1 MFNNFAML
9 LLINFYIHQSH
20 RKHLKTGSITLQG
33 PLLFSK
39 DKGAFPENKGF
50 SLFIAKS
57 WVYVPQV
64 PLVSTAMTFMSII
77 FRSLVSERSKR

>member
-1 MFNNFAML
+1 L
-9 LLINFYIHQSH
+9 QYCSVLI
-20 RKHLKTGSITLQG
+20 SIFIRVIGNISNLGHDTSRATF
-33 PLLFSK
+33 FSK

-57 WVYVPQV
+57 WVHVPQV
-64 PLVSTAMTFMSII
+64 LLVSTAMTFMFII

>member
-20 RKHLKTGSITLQG
+20 RKHLKPGGMTLQG
-33 PLLFSK
+33 PLFSK
-39 DKGAFPENKGF
+39 YKGAFPENKGF

-57 WVYVPQV
+57 WVHVPQV
-64 PLVSTAMTFMSII
+64 LLVSTAMTFMFII